1 MTKTAPEKQFNSF
14 LIGLNKSFFTQ
25 VKNLPGRPD
34 FLLIKENIII
44 NINGCFWHNHGCVNS
59 KIPEKNT
66 SYWLSVFEKNK
77 ARDYENTRKL
87 KILGYKIINIW
98 ECVLRDDKS
107 KKRLFNNL
115 EKILQTV

>member
-1 MTKTAPEKQFNSF
+1 MKNKR
-14 LIGLNKSFFTQ
+14 LIL
-25 VKNLPGRPD
+25 
-34 FLLIKENIII
+34 

-66 SYWLSVFEKNK
+66 NYWLSVFEKNK